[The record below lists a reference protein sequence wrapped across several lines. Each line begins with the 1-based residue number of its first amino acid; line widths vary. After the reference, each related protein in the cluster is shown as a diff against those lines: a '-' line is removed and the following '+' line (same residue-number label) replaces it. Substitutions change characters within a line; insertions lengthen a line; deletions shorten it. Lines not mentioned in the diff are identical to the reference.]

1 MVSLSDEATALLQ
14 PVAISAAPWDPNDRL
29 LGQVVRDWRTAERVD
44 VGVVGVPF
52 DTAILGRRGARFGP
66 AAIRAALYRAQ
77 TWGGD
82 LDVDLGAS
90 LALADFGDVR
100 VAHTSVE
107 RTHQRL
113 RTVVAEVA
121 RAGASPCVLGGDNS
135 TSFASIAGTLDALGG
150 PMGLVVLD
158 AHHDLR
164 ETHDGEI
171 SSGTPYR
178 RVLELPGSPVSPE
191 RVVEIGLA
199 PFRNSRH
206 YAVYAEQRGIRSLGA
221 REVHR
226 RGPHDVAREALA
238 VVGRPYFLSV
248 DLDVCDPAV
257 VPGTSA
263 HSPGGLT
270 PYELLELVLALSEQP
285 GCVGFDL
292 TETSPPLDSQAIS
305 SELAATAVL
314 YHLAGRARARA

>member
-1 MVSLSDEATALLQ
+1 MVSLSQEAVALLE
-14 PVAISAAPWDPNDRL
+14 PAAVSAAALDPNDRL
-29 LGQVVRDWRTAERVD
+29 LGQVVLDWQTADRVD

-66 AAIRAALYRAQ
+66 SAVRAALYRAT

-82 LDVDLGAS
+82 LAVDLGEA

-100 VAHTSVE
+100 VAQTSVE

-113 RTVVAEVA
+113 RTVVAAVA

-135 TSFASIAGTLDALGG
+135 TSFATIAGTLDALGG
-150 PMGLVVLD
+150 PLGVVVLD

-164 ETHDGEI
+164 ETHDAEI

-178 RVLELPGSPVSPE
+178 RLLDLPGTPIAPD
-191 RVVEIGLA
+191 RLVEVGLS

-206 YAVYAEQRGIRSLGA
+206 YAEYARASGIRAISA

-226 RGPHDVAREALA
+226 RGPFDVAREALA

-248 DLDVCDPAV
+248 DLDVCDPAFA
-257 VPGTSA
+257 PGTSA

-270 PYELLELVLALSEQP
+270 PYELLELVLVLAEQP

-292 TETSPPLDSQAIS
+292 TETSPPLDCQAIS
-305 SELAATAVL
+305 SELAATVVL
-314 YHLAGRARARA
+314 YYLAGRARARS